1 MFSCEEFRAELSNVV
16 DEEIPGSL
24 RRLVEHHLTE
34 CRACRILYDSTRKT
48 LTILT
53 EAGSFELEPRVS
65 ERLAARILASLKERD

>member
-1 MFSCEEFRAELSNVV
+1 MFSCDEFRAELSNLV

-34 CRACRILYDSTRKT
+34 CGGCRVLYDSTRKT

-65 ERLAARILASLKERD
+65 ERLASKILSALKQRP